1 VERLDLLYA
10 NRFSAKERRA
20 RERMWRVL
28 CRHFFQRYVGE
39 GETTLDLGCGFGEFS
54 RHIRA
59 ARKIAV
65 DINPGVAE
73 LLPSDVEFRLGEA
86 KQLDFIASGTID
98 VCFTSNF
105 FEHLP
110 SKQELDAVLLEV
122 TRVLRSGGLLVAL
135 QPNVRYAPGAY
146 WDFYDHELPLSHL
159 SCAEAFRKA
168 GLQVVELRGRFL
180 PFSTRSALPKHP
192 MLVRLYLLLRP
203 AWWVFGRQFLIVG
216 RKP

>member
-1 VERLDLLYA
+1 MERLDVLYA

-28 CRHFFQRYVGE
+28 CRHFFQRYVRE
-39 GETTLDLGCGFGEFS
+39 GDTTLDLGCGFGEFS

-59 ARKIAV
+59 GRKIAV

-73 LLPSDVEFRLGEA
+73 FLPADVEFHPGEA
-86 KQLDFIASGTID
+86 KRLDFIASGTID

-110 SKQELDAVLLEV
+110 SKQELDAVLVEV
-122 TRVLRSGGLLVAL
+122 TRVLRRGGLLVAL
-135 QPNVRYAPGAY
+135 QPNIRYAPGAY
-146 WDFYDHELPLSHL
+146 WDFYDHQLPLSHR